1 MSIAAVGL
9 HIVLAL
15 KHCIECEE
23 RLSHRFKQLM
33 IWTVMA
39 SFFAAVSLVAI
50 SRVYIAT
57 HFPHQVIAAVF
68 IGFLIT
74 CLTRAIPS
82 NIDLSGKK
90 LCCVASMSMLLFAFL
105 FYCLLLLLGYDPSIT
120 VEFAKKWCKEK
131 RWVHLDT
138 TPFYAVIRDCASLFG
153 LGIAYK
159 TTVSS
164 SSSSIPSHL
173 LRIIVTL
180 LPIQILETINLPT
193 ENVILFYCLAYVKFV
208 VLSVIVGA
216 IAPTVFAY
224 LHRIFAWKVVSKI
237 E

>member
-9 HIVLAL
+9 HIVLAV
-15 KHCIECEE
+15 KHCIEYEE
-23 RLSHRFKQLM
+23 RVSHRFKQLT

-39 SFFAAVSLVAI
+39 SFFAAITFVAI

-57 HFPHQVIAAVF
+57 HFPHQVMAAVF

-82 NIDLSGKK
+82 NVDLSGKK
-90 LCCVASMSMLLFAFL
+90 LCCIASMSMLLFAFL

-138 TPFYAVIRDCASLFG
+138 TPFYAVVRDCASLFG

-159 TTVSS
+159 PTVSS
-164 SSSSIPSHL
+164 NDSSIPSYL
-173 LRIIVTL
+173 LRIVVAL
-180 LPIQILETINLPT
+180 LPIQMLETVHLPT
-193 ENVILFYCLAYVKFV
+193 ENVILFYCLAYVKFA
-208 VLSVIVGA
+208 VLSVVVVA
-216 IAPTVFAY
+216 ITPTVFAY
-224 LHRIFAWKVVSKI
+224 LHRRFAWKEKI
-237 E
+237 